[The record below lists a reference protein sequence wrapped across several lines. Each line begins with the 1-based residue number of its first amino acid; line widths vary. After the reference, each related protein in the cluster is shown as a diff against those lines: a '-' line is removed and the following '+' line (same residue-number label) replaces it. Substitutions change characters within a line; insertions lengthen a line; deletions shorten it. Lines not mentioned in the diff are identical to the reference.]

1 MDSTTTAIPSDEGI
15 GSVDEVAEPETV
27 DTETVDSEAGFT
39 LIEVM
44 VVVLII
50 GILLAVGIP
59 TFVGARTAAQDRAAQ
74 SNLRIAQTAAMV
86 VYVDVAQF
94 DLVTTTRMRAAEPGV
109 TWLAGNVPSD
119 DDGRVSVASNA
130 AGTEWGAAVMSDSN
144 TCFYIRL
151 RETGSTLYGLSTT
164 ATCTGESALA
174 RSTRTAW

>member
-1 MDSTTTAIPSDEGI
+1 MQTSA
-15 GSVDEVAEPETV
+15 AET
-27 DTETVDSEAGFT
+27 DTGHRTGAPAQDGASPGRDSEAGFT

-86 VYVDVAQF
+86 VYVDEARF
-94 DLVTTTRMRAAEPGV
+94 DRVTRGTMRAAEPGV
-109 TWLAGNVPSD
+109 TWLAGNVASAD
-119 DDGRVSVASNA
+119 TTRVSIASNS
-130 AGTEWGAAVMSDSN
+130 AGTEWGAAVMSDSG

-151 RETGSTLYGLSTT
+151 RETNSTLYGSSSS
-164 ATCTGESALA
+164 ATCTGESALTRA
-174 RSTRTAW
+174 TRRSW